1 VALAVRGEYYS
12 DENGVIIAT
21 GTENG
26 FKTMGY
32 SANLDVQIHRN
43 AVWRIEGKLY
53 NSEDDIFLDTDGNAT
68 NTNACVTTSLAVW
81 F

>member
-1 VALAVRGEYYS
+1 M
-12 DENGVIIAT
+12 
-21 GTENG
+21 G
-26 FKTMGY
+26 F

-53 NSEDDIFLDTDGNAT
+53 SSEDDIFLDADGKAT
-68 NTNACVTTSLAVW
+68 STNACVTTSLAVW